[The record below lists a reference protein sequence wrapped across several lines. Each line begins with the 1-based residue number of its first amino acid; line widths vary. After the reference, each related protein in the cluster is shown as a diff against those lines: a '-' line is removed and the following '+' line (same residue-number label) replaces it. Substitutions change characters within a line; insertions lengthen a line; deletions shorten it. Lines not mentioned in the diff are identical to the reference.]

1 MALDMVDVAQEIYQI
16 SKRLGNSGDIL
27 FALAREYAEAEKSYR
42 EALRTEILSLK
53 DSKMSVTLIAD
64 VARGNV
70 SEFKFKRDMA
80 EFKYKAGRD
89 KVQALQSE
97 ISALQS
103 IYRRQ
108 DDI

>member
-1 MALDMVDVAQEIYQI
+1 
-16 SKRLGNSGDIL
+16 
-27 FALAREYAEAEKSYR
+27 
-42 EALRTEILSLK
+42 
-53 DSKMSVTLIAD
+53 
-64 VARGNV
+64 
-70 SEFKFKRDMA
+70 MA

-103 IYRRQ
+103 IYRKQ